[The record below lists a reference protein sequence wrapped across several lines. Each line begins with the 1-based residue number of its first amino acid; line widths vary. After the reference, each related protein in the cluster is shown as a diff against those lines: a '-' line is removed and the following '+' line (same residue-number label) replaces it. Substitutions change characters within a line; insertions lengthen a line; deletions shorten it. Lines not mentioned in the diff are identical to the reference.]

1 MDIIKELESLLKT
14 DVLVEVTAEIEALK
28 QQIDK
33 KPNKALKEELK
44 YLEQVK
50 QYFDEV
56 VEDIRLG
63 NLTPKDAQDIWDS
76 LEEMKTENEDEI

>member
-1 MDIIKELESLLKT
+1 MDIIKELETLLKT

-44 YLEQVK
+44 YIEQVK

-76 LEEMKTENEDEI
+76 LEEMRADNEDDI